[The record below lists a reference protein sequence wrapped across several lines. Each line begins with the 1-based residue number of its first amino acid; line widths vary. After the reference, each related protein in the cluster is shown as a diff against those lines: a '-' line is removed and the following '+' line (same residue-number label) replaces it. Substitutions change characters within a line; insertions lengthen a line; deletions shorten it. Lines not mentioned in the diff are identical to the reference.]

1 MKSHLYRLSYPFL
14 CTDIAST
21 NFCTALQKQ
30 LELVPLCT
38 ALCKPSLLHYTVTY
52 LTTLE
57 AAAYE
62 RACQVV
68 DMLRRDTRQPLEYT
82 MAITRRYDDL
92 ITSKAETDIDQLVE
106 SSPSF
111 DEFGHELRRY
121 SSILDDINYNTVKT
135 VRLGVFEVYELC
147 VC

>member
-1 MKSHLYRLSYPFL
+1 
-14 CTDIAST
+14 
-21 NFCTALQKQ
+21 
-30 LELVPLCT
+30 
-38 ALCKPSLLHYTVTY
+38 
-52 LTTLE
+52 LE